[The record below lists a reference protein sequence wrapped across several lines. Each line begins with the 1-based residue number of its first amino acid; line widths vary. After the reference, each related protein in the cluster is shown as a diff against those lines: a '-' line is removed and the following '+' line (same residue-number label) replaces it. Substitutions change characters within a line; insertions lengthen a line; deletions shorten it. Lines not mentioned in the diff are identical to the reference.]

1 MDIFD
6 YIFHRD
12 SSNEQNP
19 GKLSSYRQ
27 AAELICLC
35 WHRLDMVY
43 IEPFLDE
50 NVIWTGGVP
59 ERTLHGKKE
68 YLELKAEL

>member
-1 MDIFD
+1 MFVILHQKITTSTNGKWHMDIFD

-43 IEPFLDE
+43 IELS
-50 NVIWTGGVP
+50 
-59 ERTLHGKKE
+59 
-68 YLELKAEL
+68 